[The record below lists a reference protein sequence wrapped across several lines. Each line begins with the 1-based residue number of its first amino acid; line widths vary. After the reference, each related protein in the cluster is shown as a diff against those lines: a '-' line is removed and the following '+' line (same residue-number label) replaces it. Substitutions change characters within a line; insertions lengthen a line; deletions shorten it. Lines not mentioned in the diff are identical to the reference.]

1 MTTNPPAQGQ
11 GGSDALAQL
20 EALLQK
26 TKASKGQAPSSGL
39 GGLGGDDL
47 VGGLSGGVNP
57 DIEAEAEKLA
67 REQAEKE
74 EQFRIRMEE
83 SEAERQRALA
93 EQQSKMAELSN
104 TPQYQARVQQTE
116 EAHQHDEEQ
125 KAAIDGHEI
134 RQVTTTKL

>member
-1 MTTNPPAQGQ
+1 MTTNPPGQGQ
-11 GGSDALAQL
+11 GDDALAQL

-26 TKASKGQAPSSGL
+26 TKASKGQTPSGGL
-39 GGLGGDDL
+39 GGLGGGDL
-47 VGGLSGGVNP
+47 AGGQVGP

-93 EQQSKMAELSN
+93 EQQSKMAELAT
-104 TPQYQARVQQTE
+104 TPQYQARIQQTE

-125 KAAIDGHEI
+125 KAAVDGHEI